1 MSDEKKEQW
10 GEVGKWKMK
19 RKQLAS
25 LPGKDCRRNFLEILG
40 FSLRKWNSNGTQAQ
54 RYLYCSNQEL
64 LNHESRERKWVL
76 GRESLQ
82 WNETIQRRLVIFLI
96 TINDTACRLQPR
108 DNDCII
114 SNFILKN
121 TPWKIKSSDGQ
132 GGHLVLMNCRCS
144 ILWLSSWLLH
154 VGYNLHLHAFP

>member
-76 GRESLQ
+76 GRERVCNEMKRYNDGWSYSLSPLSA
-82 WNETIQRRLVIFLI
+82 W
-96 TINDTACRLQPR
+96 RLQPR

-132 GGHLVLMNCRCS
+132 DGDLVLMNCRCS
-144 ILWLSSWLLH
+144 ILRLLSWLLH

>member
-76 GRESLQ
+76 GRERVCNEMKRYNDGWSYSLSPLSA
-82 WNETIQRRLVIFLI
+82 W
-96 TINDTACRLQPR
+96 RLQPR

-121 TPWKIKSSDGQ
+121 TPWKIITSDGQ
-132 GGHLVLMNCRCS
+132 GGDLVLMNCRCS